1 MTLLRERLVIP
12 FPGMDPYLEA
22 PDIFPDFHH
31 ALAVELRAMLNASLP
46 PPYYARLEMRPE
58 VGIVFEGRGQRR
70 IVPDVAVVRQ
80 PQPPHVREAPG
91 SYAAV
96 AEPRTA
102 ITEGIE
108 VHLFNEPLRHPFI
121 EIRDPSRGHRLVTL
135 IEVVSPSNKRPG
147 PDRQAYEAKQRE
159 VLQSDANLIELD
171 LLRSGER
178 LLPDPEL
185 QETVRQ
191 LGCDYLILINR
202 SARRQSPGMD
212 YLLYPVELRAAL
224 PCIPVPLAGD
234 TPDLPLDLQ
243 VAVQRV
249 YVSGPYLRLVDY
261 TVPPDPPLNDDDGA
275 WADALL
281 RAAGLRAAAAG

>member
-1 MTLLRERLVIP
+1 MIP

-31 ALAVELRAMLNASLP
+31 ALAGELRAMLNASLP

-80 PQPPHVREAPG
+80 PQPPRVREAPG

-108 VHLFNEPLRHPFI
+108 VRLFNEPLRHPFI

-147 PDRQAYEAKQRE
+147 PDRQAYEAKQHE
-159 VLQSDANLIELD
+159 VLQSDTNLIELD
-171 LLRSGER
+171 LLRGGER
-178 LLPDPEL
+178 LLPGPEL
-185 QETVRQ
+185 HETVRQ
-191 LGCDYLILINR
+191 LACDYLILINR

-212 YLLYPVELRAAL
+212 YLIYPVGVREML
-224 PCIPVPLAGD
+224 PCIPIPLAGD

-261 TVPPDPPLNDDDGA
+261 TAPPDPPLDDDNAA

-281 RAAGLRAAAAG
+281 HAAGLRAAAAA